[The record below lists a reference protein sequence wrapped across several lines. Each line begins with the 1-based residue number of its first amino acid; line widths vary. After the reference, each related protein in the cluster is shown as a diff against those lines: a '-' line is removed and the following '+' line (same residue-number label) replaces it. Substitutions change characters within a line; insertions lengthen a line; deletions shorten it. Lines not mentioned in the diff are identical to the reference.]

1 MKLKQIQIPHTKLT
15 KVISFKFIKTHSI
28 IVNHLKIINK
38 IKKLRNQ
45 KLNKV
50 LNFQPKKYIKT
61 NKNSI

>member
-1 MKLKQIQIPHTKLT
+1 MKLNQIQIPHTKLT

-28 IVNHLKIINK
+28 IVNHPKIINK
-38 IKKLRNQ
+38 IKKL
-45 KLNKV
+45 KLMLNKV